1 MYEEQEKYEK
11 AKELYEKS
19 LKIREYVLGEK
30 HPDTATSYN
39 NLACLYYSQKK
50 YQIALDYLFRAC
62 KIFMEKFGLNYSNTQ
77 LAYRNMKMIYTNWN
91 PKGIF
96 EEWLEGKMREVD

>member
-1 MYEEQEKYEK
+1 
-11 AKELYEKS
+11 
-19 LKIREYVLGEK
+19 
-30 HPDTATSYN
+30 
-39 NLACLYYSQKK
+39 
-50 YQIALDYLFRAC
+50 
-62 KIFMEKFGLNYSNTQ
+62 MEKFGLNYSNTQ